1 MSMTNK
7 SARQVESSGWALLL
21 LLVVLFVVTDR
32 SNAAENTTILSA
44 TEARILVYVSPV
56 GEGLR
61 ASGSDIA
68 MEQQTSAQ
76 LNQADYYYFWVYNAK
91 RQSNGSVTI
100 GYYAVNKHTADVWD
114 TVEQKRTSSKLMV
127 GVQRIIRESH
137 HIDED
142 TMEKYRSRPF

>member
-7 SARQVESSGWALLL
+7 IARQVESSGLALLL
-21 LLVVLFVVTDR
+21 LLAVLFVLTDR

-56 GEGLR
+56 GERLR

-114 TVEQKRTSSKLMV
+114 TVEQKRISSRLMV

-142 TMEKYRSRPF
+142 TMGKYRSRPF

>member
-7 SARQVESSGWALLL
+7 IVRQVEGSGLALLVL
-21 LLVVLFVVTDR
+21 LTVIFFVIAG
-32 SNAAENTTILSA
+32 SNAAENTSILSA
-44 TEARILVYVSPV
+44 TEARILVYISPI
-56 GEGLR
+56 GERLR

-76 LNQADYYYFWVYNAK
+76 LDQANFYYFWVYNAK

-114 TVEQKRTSSKLMV
+114 TVEQKQISSKLMV
-127 GVQRIIRESH
+127 GVQRIIRGAR
-137 HIDED
+137 HIGER
-142 TMEKYRSRPF
+142 KPS